1 MSDRPKR
8 IQEELERATEGADRD
23 VREQLESIEEG
34 FEEILGGDK
43 TADTHPHADR
53 LEELEKKL
61 SALADETDGEGHRHL
76 TTAEALLAGYRR
88 DNSEE

>member
-1 MSDRPKR
+1 MSERPER
-8 IQEELERATEGADRD
+8 IREELERATEEADRD

-34 FEEILGGDK
+34 FEEIIGGDK

-61 SALADETDGEGHRHL
+61 SGLGDETDGEVHRHV
-76 TTAEALLAGYRR
+76 TTAEALLTGYRR
-88 DNSEE
+88 DYAEE